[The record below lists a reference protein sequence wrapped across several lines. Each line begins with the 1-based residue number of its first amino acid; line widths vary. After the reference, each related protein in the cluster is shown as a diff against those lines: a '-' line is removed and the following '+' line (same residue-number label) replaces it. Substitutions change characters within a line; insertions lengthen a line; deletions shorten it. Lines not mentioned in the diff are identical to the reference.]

1 MVLTILNAVIIGVA
15 IAIAINA
22 LIVANNTQDIMQKSI
37 RLLELKIRD
46 LKEQIKNANNK
57 QNLPTTDQSH
67 SKE

>member
-1 MVLTILNAVIIGVA
+1 MVLTILNAVSIGVA

-37 RLLELKIRD
+37 RFLELKIRD
-46 LKEQIKNANNK
+46 LKKQIKNANNK

>member
-46 LKEQIKNANNK
+46 LKEQIKKANNK
-57 QNLPTTDQSH
+57 QNLPPPDQSH